1 MLATVYFFGPLRV
14 LLDADGSLL
23 GVQDR
28 VSGMAAAFRY
38 SSEYIAAATRWALDQ
53 HRATAGAE

>member
-38 SSEYIAAATRWALDQ
+38 SPAYIAQATRWATEQ
-53 HRATAGAE
+53 HLATVGAE

>member
-1 MLATVYFFGPLRV
+1 MLASIYFFGPLRV

-28 VSGMAAAFRY
+28 ITGMAASFRY
-38 SSEYIAAATRWALDQ
+38 SEAYILAAVRFATEQ
-53 HRATAGAE
+53 HSATAGAE

>member
-14 LLDADGSLL
+14 ILDAEGSVL

-38 SSEYIAAATRWALDQ
+38 SESYILAATRWALDQ
-53 HRATAGAE
+53 HAATAGAE

>member
-14 LLDADGSLL
+14 LLGDDGSLL

-28 VSGMAAAFRY
+28 VSGIAAAFRY
-38 SSEYIAAATRWALDQ
+38 SEAYILAAVRFATEQ
-53 HRATAGAE
+53 HLATVGAE